1 MIKTE
6 NGHTTLNGTG
16 AELLADYTCAGVA
29 IKNAFE
35 GKGMPTK
42 RVRELLDDC
51 VNDAFKATE
60 VLEGDVETAL
70 WMKRRLNLRNCRP
83 WLLKP

>member
-16 AELLADYTCAGVA
+16 TELLADHTCAGVA

-51 VNDAFKATE
+51 VNDAFKAAE

-70 WMKRRLNLRNCRP
+70 LKLIKNLMKGDEDDG
-83 WLLKP
+83 

>member
-16 AELLADYTCAGVA
+16 AELLADYTCTGVA

-35 GKGMPTK
+35 DKGMPTK
-42 RVRELLDDC
+42 HVRGLLDDC
-51 VNDAFKATE
+51 VNDAFKTNE

-70 WMKRRLNLRNCRP
+70 LKLIKNIMKGDENDG
-83 WLLKP
+83 